1 MRFAL
6 VTGSHRRPRCLRCSV
21 IGLEVIQSPVLADLN
36 RLLRPQCEHGRSLG
50 ADDELVSSD
59 ESVIACVANA
69 AIGVLADQYQTATF
83 CERSVAPNA
92 PKVGSGGSLSPRGD
106 WRAPSDASAR
116 AWLDELEAHVP

>member
-59 ESVIACVANA
+59 ESVIACAANA
-69 AIGVLADQYQTATF
+69 AIGVLADQYQTAHILRAERGAECPQSRVGRIAFASRGLAGTERRF
-83 CERSVAPNA
+83 CPGLA
-92 PKVGSGGSLSPRGD
+92 L
-106 WRAPSDASAR
+106 
-116 AWLDELEAHVP
+116 